1 MFRIRGWPTGASFW
15 FRSRSL
21 LRSLLTR
28 FCTALS
34 PSCSPPRKTRA
45 ACGSRKNDEARQ
57 MQEAERFLGFGTRH
71 ALRAR
76 KQKRRVPPLGMTS
89 REALTRAV
97 NHQTVQRQL
106 CRLER
111 FELDLGVTPG
121 SDFAPAVHAGHA
133 FGAFLALHR
142 TQKFA
147 RIVSGR
153 LLSRLRPRQRFDRV
167 AAQQLRPVVAEQLGR
182 GEDVAPGNFRA
193 VSDDDADHALA
204 LQVRGGAFEALLHLF
219 DEGVNRH
226 AHGAR
231 VVHLGVRLRR
241 RIGSHSALDAARGK
255 RLSGAGASGI
265 GPRGRARADRVP
277 NLLLLL
283 VYRGSLADAG

>member
-1 MFRIRGWPTGASFW
+1 MFRTRGWPIGALFW

-34 PSCSPPRKTRA
+34 PSCSPARKTRA
-45 ACGSRKNDEARQ
+45 RSACSRKNDEAQQ
-57 MQEAERFLGFGTRH
+57 MQEAERFLGLGTRH

-106 CRLER
+106 RRLER

-133 FGAFLALHR
+133 FGA
-142 TQKFA
+142 
-147 RIVSGR
+147 
-153 LLSRLRPRQRFDRV
+153 
-167 AAQQLRPVVAEQLGR
+167 
-182 GEDVAPGNFRA
+182 
-193 VSDDDADHALA
+193 
-204 LQVRGGAFEALLHLF
+204 
-219 DEGVNRH
+219 
-226 AHGAR
+226 
-231 VVHLGVRLRR
+231 
-241 RIGSHSALDAARGK
+241 
-255 RLSGAGASGI
+255 
-265 GPRGRARADRVP
+265 
-277 NLLLLL
+277 
-283 VYRGSLADAG
+283 

>member
-45 ACGSRKNDEARQ
+45 RCACYMKRAQRKNDEARQ

-106 CRLER
+106 RRLER
-111 FELDLGVTPG
+111 FELDLC
-121 SDFAPAVHAGHA
+121 
-133 FGAFLALHR
+133 
-142 TQKFA
+142 
-147 RIVSGR
+147 
-153 LLSRLRPRQRFDRV
+153 
-167 AAQQLRPVVAEQLGR
+167 
-182 GEDVAPGNFRA
+182 
-193 VSDDDADHALA
+193 
-204 LQVRGGAFEALLHLF
+204 
-219 DEGVNRH
+219 
-226 AHGAR
+226 
-231 VVHLGVRLRR
+231 
-241 RIGSHSALDAARGK
+241 
-255 RLSGAGASGI
+255 
-265 GPRGRARADRVP
+265 
-277 NLLLLL
+277 
-283 VYRGSLADAG
+283 